1 MGLRIREIT
10 HDFGASIEGWSPED
24 DLDNAGVELLRD
36 AFDEFQ
42 VLVLRDVEV
51 PSDAQQCLCG
61 LLVGNDAPADR
72 AAAVANTHLYSTR
85 VSNKDEDGNAPYGR
99 LLFHAD
105 GMWSESPQEL
115 LSLYGE
121 NVEPPSVPTIFVSAS
136 RAWERLSNDLR
147 TRIDGRA
154 ALQSTGQRNRGGYD
168 ESELLQAQR
177 TAERSRV
184 TRIPVAHPRTN
195 KPILYVSQM
204 MTTGI
209 EGLPADESE
218 KLLDELFAV
227 LYDPVHAFE
236 HDWRARDLVVW
247 DNLAVQHARGV
258 VTEQGPERSLRK
270 VSAPRPAEV
279 LRASVE
285 KPRFDRRPEEH

>member
-147 TRIDGRA
+147 TRIDGR
-154 ALQSTGQRNRGGYD
+154 
-168 ESELLQAQR
+168 E
-177 TAERSRV
+177 
-184 TRIPVAHPRTN
+184 
-195 KPILYVSQM
+195 
-204 MTTGI
+204 
-209 EGLPADESE
+209 
-218 KLLDELFAV
+218 
-227 LYDPVHAFE
+227 
-236 HDWRARDLVVW
+236 
-247 DNLAVQHARGV
+247 
-258 VTEQGPERSLRK
+258 
-270 VSAPRPAEV
+270 
-279 LRASVE
+279 
-285 KPRFDRRPEEH
+285 